1 MSLRSSP
8 MVSNWLAICANSS
21 SASGSSRSLT
31 ASRVTAICA
40 FSPSWSPP
48 SRSDSKVVRLAGGQG
63 VERLVDALD
72 ELAGADL
79 VADVVGRVD
88 LLAADGGD
96 EVELGEVAGR
106 GRTVDGDE
114 GAEAGAEVLQLVLHL
129 IRGHR
134 DRLDLELQ
142 AVVVGQLELG
152 AHVDLDG
159 DEQVAG
165 EVLLARPLGDVGLGA
180 SEGTDLLLLGGL
192 AVEAVEAFAHRVVEH
207 LGASDALVDDGRRH
221 LALAEAGDVHRLG
234 DVLVGVIDGGLQLIG
249 GDGDVEL
256 DARGRELLDGRRD
269 HGGDSC

>member
-21 SASGSSRSLT
+21 SASGSSRCLT
-31 ASRVTAICA
+31 A
-40 FSPSWSPP
+40 
-48 SRSDSKVVRLAGGQG
+48 RSGDGDLRLLALVVAAEQVGLEGGALAGGQG
-63 VERLVDALD
+63 VECLVDSLD

-96 EVELGEVAGR
+96 EVELGEVSGG
-106 GRTVDGDE
+106 GRTVDSDE

-180 SEGTDLLLLGGL
+180 SEGADLLLLGGL

-234 DVLVGVIDGGLQLIG
+234 DVLVRVIDGGLQLIG